1 LELKLAIGLI
11 DYNGVE
17 KLMGGP
23 VMTMENQS
31 KKYAVFKP
39 GFTDRKQVSKILSDI
54 FMREVSEVE
63 KLLPNGGF
71 ELVNSF
77 GIDIKLE

>member
-1 LELKLAIGLI
+1 
-11 DYNGVE
+11 
-17 KLMGGP
+17 MGGP
-23 VMTMENQS
+23 VMALENQS

-39 GFTDRKQVSKILSDI
+39 GFTDRKQLSKILSNIFGRDI
-54 FMREVSEVE
+54 SEIE

-71 ELVNSF
+71 ELVKSS